1 MRGQKGGR
9 NDDEGDQNRIGR
21 GQTAGDALGK
31 GVGEFSR
38 IKIGRFSGLA
48 PVTGNQ
54 EHDGAVS
61 RSLLAF
67 LTSWESVMKKDGK
80 DILAADQALH
90 QADKRAALR

>member
-1 MRGQKGGR
+1 M
-9 NDDEGDQNRIGR
+9 
-21 GQTAGDALGK
+21 
-31 GVGEFSR
+31 
-38 IKIGRFSGLA
+38 
-48 PVTGNQ
+48 TGNQ

>member
-1 MRGQKGGR
+1 MTKAIKT
-9 NDDEGDQNRIGR
+9 ESAAA
-21 GQTAGDALGK
+21 QTAGDALGK

-90 QADKRAALR
+90 QADKRTDDHPPSGKP